1 MRLKV
6 NLKKKTEHTEL
17 ASCVGWNT
25 SDEVYSS
32 SDDHQILK
40 SSLLSQE
47 TSKVCNLPDD
57 VYPTDMHWLPKL
69 SGSKKQAGSDVFALA
84 ATDGKFYLVSR
95 AGRVE
100 KSVEAHRGA
109 VLSVRWSYDGSAL
122 ITSGEDGQ
130 VKIWSRSGMLRSTLA
145 TNASPVYGV
154 AWSPDSDAVLYTN
167 SGQLV
172 IKSLQANAKAQM
184 WKAHDGVILKIDWNP
199 ITGYIVSGGEDCR
212 YKVWDSYGRQ
222 MYNSVTH
229 DYPITAVAWA
239 PDGQLF
245 AVGSFNTLRLCDKT
259 GWSHS
264 LDKISTGSVFSIAWS
279 ADGTQIAGACGSGQI
294 VFGSVIERRLEW
306 QEFEVTVADQK
317 TVTVRNVTND
327 SKEKLE
333 FRDRVIK
340 ASLGYKHL
348 VVTTPSQCYVYSVT
362 NWNTPTIFDLKEGSV
377 SMIALCEK
385 DFLVVDNT
393 SIYIYSYDGRLR
405 CSPKFPGMRT
415 DILNEMTVS
424 LSVDTL
430 AVRDKGNEKMVHLFD
445 STTGKPL
452 GDGKPITHKHD
463 ILQVVLDQAGPAHE
477 RKLAIIDKNRNL
489 YLTSTRTFG
498 SEPNI
503 QKLGAMVLSA
513 VCHDSCNM
521 IAALADGRLTV
532 WYYPNAVFVDKALL
546 SEVLFEKDSSEFGKS
561 PFVSS
566 FVGRHVGIRR
576 ADGAVIS
583 TAISPYPALLH
594 GYTLG
599 GRWDDAV
606 RLCRFVK
613 DTTLWCCLA
622 AMSAYAKDLATAEV
636 AYAAID
642 EADKVEYI
650 NSIKEL
656 PGKETRSAAMAL
668 FCGNS
673 QDAEGILLAA
683 GLYFRAIMMNIE
695 LYNWDRALEL
705 AVKHKTHVDTVLAY
719 RQKYLKRFER
729 EETSQRFLQ
738 YMEGVKIDWHT
749 VQQKIEAEYQQER
762 EGGNSQVKSTGHRS
776 TQRAS

>member
-1 MRLKV
+1 
-6 NLKKKTEHTEL
+6 
-17 ASCVGWNT
+17 
-25 SDEVYSS
+25 
-32 SDDHQILK
+32 
-40 SSLLSQE
+40 
-47 TSKVCNLPDD
+47 
-57 VYPTDMHWLPKL
+57 MHWLPKL

-294 VFGSVIERRLEW
+294 VFGSVIE
-306 QEFEVTVADQK
+306 
-317 TVTVRNVTND
+317 
-327 SKEKLE
+327 
-333 FRDRVIK
+333 
-340 ASLGYKHL
+340 
-348 VVTTPSQCYVYSVT
+348 SVT